1 MSTRQDPDSYEEFV
15 RRFAENDRR
24 IYAYIMAFLHNH
36 NDAEEVFQE
45 TSLILWREFHKF
57 RLDEDFMPWALGI
70 SFNQIRKF
78 RRRRK
83 NQLGL
88 SDSLLGEL
96 AKDAAEVSESLDA
109 RGEALRLCLQSLSQ
123 RNREMIELFYGTRTS
138 AGQIAKQWNRTV
150 HAVYKALKV
159 VRRTLLECINQQ
171 LEVEEAE

>member
-1 MSTRQDPDSYEEFV
+1 M
-15 RRFAENDRR
+15 RRFAEHDRR

-57 RLDEDFMPWALGI
+57 RLDADFMPWALGI

-83 NQLGL
+83 SHAIL
-88 SDSLLGEL
+88 SDPLFDEL
-96 AKDAAEVSESLDA
+96 AKDATEISESIDA
-109 RGEALRLCLQSLSQ
+109 RNRALRLCLQSLSP

-159 VRRTLLECINQQ
+159 VRQTLLECINQQ
-171 LEVEEAE
+171 LEMEKSESAP